1 MCEKHKSCVNK
12 TKIIQIIV
20 KDGFGYYCK
29 RALWVYAVDLKNISL
44 PLDLALIFNYK
55 IKWLD
60 FFMVMYFITNS
71 NPISNVRRAA
81 PAICD
86 KALCHCQP

>member
-1 MCEKHKSCVNK
+1 MDLA
-12 TKIIQIIV
+12 IIV
-20 KDGFGYYCK
+20 KGHYG
-29 RALWVYAVDLKNISL
+29 YAVDWKNISL

-60 FFMVMYFITNS
+60 FFMVMYFITYS
-71 NPISNVRRAA
+71 NPISKLRRAA